1 MHKYTFDKNT
11 NKMYK
16 IKLLTK
22 LLTLKVKINN
32 YIYILKIKFMAKN
45 QLFGGALILTGAAT
59 IYYGLFLDG
68 TKLGKSNDK
77 PSYTPLPTP
86 PAILLN
92 DDRTTFT
99 GPTTT
104 IPPTNGN
111 TVNETPIDNSI
122 KGYPM
127 PNDINNLLPINNS
140 IWVMTKPDISAF
152 NQTGRSMFQVAVN
165 LSNKT
170 LSFIDN
176 IGTVFTE
183 QYNAVKDK
191 LVLPDKKYLR

>member
-1 MHKYTFDKNT
+1 
-11 NKMYK
+11 MYK

-22 LLTLKVKINN
+22 LLTTKVKINN
-32 YIYILKIKFMAKN
+32 YIYILKIKYMANN
-45 QLFGGALILTGAAT
+45 QVLGGVLILSGAAT
-59 IYYGLFLDG
+59 IYYGLFIDG
-68 TKLGKSNDK
+68 TSIGKSIGK
-77 PSYTPLPTP
+77 PSYAP
-86 PAILLN
+86 PVEPPVILLN

-127 PNDINNLLPINNS
+127 PNDINNLLPINNI
-140 IWVMTKPDISAF
+140 IWVMTKPDVSAF

-165 LSNKT
+165 LPNKT

-183 QYNAVKDK
+183 QYNVVKSK